1 MLLYLRLLIA
11 IVPRMFVARRNLL
24 IENLVLRQQLAVYAR
39 RRQRPPL
46 RDTDR
51 LFWSLVART
60 WSPWRSTLQIVR
72 PETVVRWHR
81 TAWRR
86 YWTWKSQA
94 RRQGRPRVEPH
105 LQELIRRM
113 AGENRRWGTVRIQGE
128 LRALGYEVSARTI
141 RHYRRKALR
150 RPPSQSW
157 RTFLRNHA
165 PHIWAVD
172 LFTVQTMLLQT
183 VYVVVF
189 IEHGRRRILHFNVTR
204 HPTAPWIW
212 RQLLEATPWGEQPK
226 YLIRDRDSSYGKDF
240 IPRAARSGIQTLLS
254 PMRAP
259 NASSGPSGASVLTIS
274 SCSTSVTC
282 VAFSESTSSTTTE
295 CARIGRS
302 RLIRP
307 RGGRRSGGPVLLSC
321 VAGPCWED
329 SITSTNGPREFCRP
343 TTT

>member
-11 IVPRMFVARRNLL
+11 TVPRMFVARRDLL

-128 LRALGYEVSARTI
+128 LRALGYEVSTRTI
-141 RHYRRKALR
+141 RRYRRKALR

-212 RQLLEATPWGEQPK
+212 RQLHSLPH
-226 YLIRDRDSSYGKDF
+226 L
-240 IPRAARSGIQTLLS
+240 
-254 PMRAP
+254 
-259 NASSGPSGASVLTIS
+259 
-274 SCSTSVTC
+274 
-282 VAFSESTSSTTTE
+282 
-295 CARIGRS
+295 
-302 RLIRP
+302 
-307 RGGRRSGGPVLLSC
+307 GRRRYN
-321 VAGPCWED
+321 
-329 SITSTNGPREFCRP
+329 SI
-343 TTT
+343 

>member
-11 IVPRMFVARRNLL
+11 TVPRMFVARRDLL

-128 LRALGYEVSARTI
+128 LRALGYEVSTRTI
-141 RHYRRKALR
+141 RRYRRKALR

-259 NASSGPSGASVLTIS
+259 NANAVAERVIGTLQRECLDHLIVLNERHLRRVLREYVEHYNRMRPHRSLALDSPAGRPPQRRPGAAQLR
-274 SCSTSVTC
+274 C
-282 VAFSESTSSTTTE
+282 
-295 CARIGRS
+295 R
-302 RLIRP
+302 
-307 RGGRRSGGPVLLSC
+307 PVLGGLHHEYEW
-321 VAGPCWED
+321 AA
-329 SITSTNGPREFCRP
+329 
-343 TTT
+343 